1 MTISFFYE
9 EIKKIGSC
17 LICLSAIISFL
28 FLAFFDLSVKP
39 GLDVNSMNEKT
50 NQITTHESPYH
61 KLIDK

>member
-17 LICLSAIISFL
+17 LILLSAIISFL
-28 FLAFFDLSVKP
+28 FLAFLDLSVKP

-50 NQITTHESPYH
+50 NQITTHESAYH
-61 KLIDK
+61 KRH